1 MIAQTLI
8 INRQQ
13 IESYNIQLSQS
24 IYDNKLNQLI
34 QEAQFNDLRPLLGT
48 RFYNDILKK
57 ISVSDTTYDD
67 LLNGSEYEYMNET
80 YFNYGLRIVLSYY
93 TFARW
98 SMFGDITDTPFGQ
111 TKRTNTELETPL
123 TIAEKKQAYNNN
135 QNIAW
140 NYWLSVK
147 DFLNRN
153 YKDYEL
159 YDTCLRQKPK
169 FKLYKL
175 G

>member
-80 YFNYGLRIVLSYY
+80 YFNI
-93 TFARW
+93 
-98 SMFGDITDTPFGQ
+98 
-111 TKRTNTELETPL
+111 N
-123 TIAEKKQAYNNN
+123 
-135 QNIAW
+135 
-140 NYWLSVK
+140 
-147 DFLNRN
+147 
-153 YKDYEL
+153 
-159 YDTCLRQKPK
+159 
-169 FKLYKL
+169 
-175 G
+175 